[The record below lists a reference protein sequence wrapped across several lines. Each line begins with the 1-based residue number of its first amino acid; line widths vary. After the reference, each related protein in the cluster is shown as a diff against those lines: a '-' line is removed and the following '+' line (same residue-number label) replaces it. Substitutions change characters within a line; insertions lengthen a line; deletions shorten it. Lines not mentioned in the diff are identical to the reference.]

1 MSTAFQRGIVLFN
14 QNRHDLAD
22 REFRQ
27 ELAESPDNALA
38 HAFLALCL
46 TELDRKDEARR
57 EADEAIRLDPGT
69 AFCHYVLGRVLCDQN
84 RLKDALAAVQE
95 AIQLDPS
102 DADYL
107 GLLSSIEIGRSR
119 WEAALAAA
127 DRGLAIDPEHN
138 MCTNLRALALVQLG
152 RKAEAEQALG
162 FALAND
168 PENALT
174 HANQGW
180 ALLHRGDHQRAL
192 EHFREALRI
201 DPELEWARSGIVE
214 ALKARYLIYRLML
227 RFFLWM
233 GRQTKVA
240 QWVVILG
247 FVFGRQILASIA
259 RSNPAL
265 APFLIPVLVLSFAF
279 LMLTWI
285 SSPLFNLALR
295 FNRFGRLALSREQRI
310 ASSWIGGC
318 FLLALASFVIYLA
331 HPGGSALFGM
341 AYFGLLLLP
350 LAVTFGLPPGRGRW
364 LMAGYTGVLVLM
376 GLPSLSLILFD
387 RASPW
392 KDIALA
398 LVLFQYFVYGAVL
411 STWLSAFVR
420 SGSSAQS

>member
-46 TELDRKDEARR
+46 TEQDRKDEARR
-57 EADEAIRLDPGT
+57 EADEAIRLDPGI
-69 AFCHYVLGRVLCDQN
+69 AFCHYVLGRVLCGQD
-84 RLKDALAAVQE
+84 RLKDAEAAVQE
-95 AIQLDPS
+95 AIRLDPD

-127 DRGLAIDPEHN
+127 DRGLALDPEHN
-138 MCTNLRALALVQLG
+138 TCINLRALALVQLG
-152 RKAEAEQALG
+152 RKAEAEQTLG
-162 FALAND
+162 SALAND

-180 ALLHRGDHQRAL
+180 ALLHRSDHRRAL

-233 GRQTKVA
+233 GRQTRLA

-247 FVFGRQILASIA
+247 FVFGRQILASVA
-259 RSNPAL
+259 RANPAL
-265 APFLIPVLVLSFAF
+265 APFVIPILVLSFAF

-318 FLLALASFVIYLA
+318 FLLAAASFFVYIVNA
-331 HPGGSALFGM
+331 NAVASFGM
-341 AYFGLLLLP
+341 LYFGLLLLP
-350 LAVTFGLPPGRGRW
+350 LAVTFGRPPGRARW
-364 LMAGYTGVLVLM
+364 VMAAYTGALVLM
-376 GLPSLSLILFD
+376 GLPILSMILLD
-387 RASPW
+387 RAGPW
-392 KDIALA
+392 KNIDLA
-398 LVLFQYFVYGAVL
+398 LRLFQYFLYGAIL
-411 STWLSAFVR
+411 STWMPALLR
-420 SGSSAQS
+420 SSSWAQS